1 LNLEISLIG
10 KMINSD
16 AENKITILDL
26 FIVFTSQTLMSCGM
40 KRPLYLPKEAEKIKK
55 EQLKN
60 G

>member
-1 LNLEISLIG
+1 MKYRMFLSF
-10 KMINSD
+10 
-16 AENKITILDL
+16 L